1 MNTIL
6 LGTRA
11 LNLVSGI
18 STELLIQTVKTTSNG
33 IIGTIKY
40 ISSYNNIDITLLK
53 KDLENIDL
61 ENKIIIINQFIEEI
75 ENTKNI
81 KESIKSSIKSVHDIL
96 DKINI
101 ELESIKE
108 DIEYHQT
115 KYFNS
120 WRTLCCD
127 NKIENLKTH
136 DSILNNRFDLL
147 VKLLSA
153 KFD

>member
-61 ENKIIIINQFIEEI
+61 ENKITIINQFIEEI

>member
-6 LGTRA
+6 LGTKA

>member
-6 LGTRA
+6 LGTKA

-33 IIGTIKY
+33 IIETIKY
-40 ISSYNNIDITLLK
+40 ISSYNNVDITLLK

-61 ENKIIIINQFIEEI
+61 ESKIIIINQFIEEI

-81 KESIKSSIKSVHDIL
+81 KESIRSSIKSVHDIL

-108 DIEYHQT
+108 DIEHHQT

-127 NKIENLKTH
+127 NKIENLKIH
-136 DSILNNRFDLL
+136 NSILNNRFDLL